1 MAIMARRPIPKRTTE
16 AVLMLN
22 IIILFYSTWYGLD
35 PDGMSHI
42 VSTNKDRVR
51 KVVLETLIETLYHGA
66 YE

>member
-1 MAIMARRPIPKRTTE
+1 
-16 AVLMLN
+16 MLN